1 MNLPKR
7 HSARRNRTEYP
18 EHGKDAAGPDP
29 GEVDHLNW
37 VAATVGEYGW
47 AVSGSRADRKAPPWA
62 YSIGMW
68 LTCQVPELILCGL
81 PVEDAASII
90 NAIGARAADGVE
102 ITPETVLDD
111 VCPTPIA
118 FRPVDLSW
126 RKSRLLTVSDRF
138 YGMVRVPYLQVVWS
152 DAEQPV
158 PLGTRLPARL
168 RAPAADALAPP
179 RRQPALPL
187 DPAGAAALRF
197 SVRLRSRAKMMPMS
211 SPGWFND
218 LPEYMTEAE
227 YRDLSEEISRAIEI
241 VHGHVIRCESR
252 RPSAQ
257 SDRPATFVCARG
269 GPLPR
274 WAVLDGRNGRR
285 RRAMARSPI
294 HVPPTGRGRLPGSRL
309 PAARRTPLRLELE
322 QPVRLTLPD
331 RRLGE
336 RLTVTPESASPG
348 FL

>member
-7 HSARRNRTEYP
+7 LSARRNRTEYP
-18 EHGKDAAGPDP
+18 GHGKDAAGPDP

-126 RKSRLLTVSDRF
+126 RKSRLLTISDSLLRH
-138 YGMVRVPYLQVVWS
+138 GQGAVPAGRVVGRR
-152 DAEQPV
+152 QPV
-158 PLGTRLPARL
+158 PLGARLPARP
-168 RAPAADALAPP
+168 RAH
-179 RRQPALPL
+179 
-187 DPAGAAALRF
+187 AAAC
-197 SVRLRSRAKMMPMS
+197 SG
-211 SPGWFND
+211 SPA
-218 LPEYMTEAE
+218 TTT
-227 YRDLSEEISRAIEI
+227 
-241 VHGHVIRCESR
+241 
-252 RPSAQ
+252 RPSPWT
-257 SDRPATFVCARG
+257 R
-269 GPLPR
+269 
-274 WAVLDGRNGRR
+274 
-285 RRAMARSPI
+285 
-294 HVPPTGRGRLPGSRL
+294 
-309 PAARRTPLRLELE
+309 LE
-322 QPVRLTLPD
+322 QPR
-331 RRLGE
+331 
-336 RLTVTPESASPG
+336 
-348 FL
+348 